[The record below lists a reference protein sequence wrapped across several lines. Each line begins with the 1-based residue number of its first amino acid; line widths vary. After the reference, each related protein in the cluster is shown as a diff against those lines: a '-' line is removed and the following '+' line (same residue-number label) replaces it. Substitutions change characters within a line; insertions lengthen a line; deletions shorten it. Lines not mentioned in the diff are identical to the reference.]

1 MCKSKK
7 HRTEPELMIQMNQL
21 FAALLVGMLFLISC
35 DRTEDISFSDNED
48 FTLECAKSAWSQES
62 RTAIDDEG
70 SGHFEAGDRID
81 VWMKAGE
88 ETSNVGLQYE
98 SGKWTPSLKRVN
110 NGQGAWTLSALYP
123 VLSKPVGDAT
133 CRILNLP
140 LDQSTIANQQ
150 EADILF
156 AQTTVGAGD
165 TSAKLWFKHAL
176 HRINIHLKGTV
187 PENLELKVRSCT
199 NGEISLVDGR
209 VYLPKKSYYWITPR
223 QTAEHTYSAIILPQE
238 ASDYQTGDGLLR
250 LTFGGKEISYSLTTE
265 VLSFQP
271 GMQTTLNLTLKSA
284 NTDVDVDDEVI
295 DTEFANQTR
304 WVYGINSPA
313 CPDINELRTYP
324 DWMSSFPDGVW
335 FRYEYNGLPDNVT
348 YLTWKE
354 NCGWY
359 DCNKTIDYK
368 GNDDNMCW
376 AATASNLLHW
386 WLNHNSKYVQAYEA
400 RYPGNPCPKEYRR
413 MTEADQ
419 NHSDIFNFFKK
430 NFPNLGS
437 WETGG
442 VNWFINGDGQKLNA
456 NSNKDFKGFFNE
468 VFSKENAVATDTY
481 NMSKENFNRWMKEA
495 FRMNK
500 AIGFSVFGFANAGSG
515 MHAMTIWGAEFDAN
529 GNVAY
534 LYFCDNNQSEQDP
547 NYGAIK
553 RYKVVYKLGETSYDK
568 TRETFLAPLDN
579 IEGTPSK
586 WTSMICSLTLV
597 DLRQDI
603 WQKAFPGIE

>member
-1 MCKSKK
+1 M
-7 HRTEPELMIQMNQL
+7 RQL
-21 FAALLVGMLFLISC
+21 NKLWTVLLGSMWFLISC

-48 FTLECAKSAWSQES
+48 FTLECAKSAWAQES
-62 RTAIDDEG
+62 RTVIDDEG
-70 SGHFEAGDRID
+70 SGHFEDGNRID

-88 ETSNVGLQYE
+88 ETSNIGLQYE
-98 SGKWTPSLKRVN
+98 SGKWIPSLKRVN
-110 NGQGAWTLSALYP
+110 NGQEAWTLSALYP
-123 VLSKPVGDAT
+123 VLSQPVGDAT
-133 CRILNLP
+133 RRILNLP
-140 LDQSTIANQQ
+140 LNQSTPANQQ

-165 TSAKLWFKHAL
+165 ASAKLLFKHAL

-187 PENLELKVRSCT
+187 PEDLELKIRSCT
-199 NGEISLVDGR
+199 NGEISLLDGR
-209 VYLPKKSYYWITPR
+209 VYLPNKSYYWITPL

-238 ASDYQTGDGLLR
+238 ASDYQRGEGLLR

-284 NTDVDVDDEVI
+284 DEDVDDEVV
-295 DTEFANQTR
+295 DMEFANQTR
-304 WVYGINSPA
+304 WVCGITSPVF
-313 CPDINELRTYP
+313 PGRDNVQTIPVTTWITDYP
-324 DWMSSFPDGVW
+324 EGEW
-335 FRYEYNGLPDNVT
+335 FRNGYAADILNEVE

-354 NCGWY
+354 GYGWY
-359 DCNKTIDYK
+359 DCNKTFEYK
-368 GNDDNMCW
+368 GGDGNMCW

-386 WLNHNSKYVQAYEA
+386 WLNHNSKYVQAYETA
-400 RYPGNPCPKEYRR
+400 HPGNSCPKGYRQ

-419 NHSDIFNFFKK
+419 NHSDIFNFFKQ

-456 NSNKDFKGFFNE
+456 NYNTDFKGFFSE
-468 VFSKENAVATDTY
+468 VFSKDNAVATDTY
-481 NMSKENFNRWMKEA
+481 NMSKENFNLWMKEA

-500 AIGFSVFGFANAGSG
+500 AIGFSVYGFANAGSG

-553 RYKVVYKLGETSYDK
+553 RYKVVYKLGKTSYDK

-586 WTSMICSLTLV
+586 LKSMICSLTLV
-597 DLRQDI
+597 DLRLDI
-603 WQKAFPGIE
+603 WQKAFPDIK

>member
-1 MCKSKK
+1 M
-7 HRTEPELMIQMNQL
+7 QL
-21 FAALLVGMLFLISC
+21 NKLCAALLGSMLFLISC
-35 DRTEDISFSDNED
+35 DRTEDISFSDSEGD
-48 FTLECAKSAWSQES
+48 FTLECVKSAWSQES
-62 RTAIDDEG
+62 RAVMDDEG
-70 SGHFEAGDRID
+70 SGHFEEGNRIE
-81 VWMKAGE
+81 VWTQVGE
-88 ETSNVGLQYE
+88 ETSSTWLQYE

-110 NGQGAWTLSALYP
+110 NGQGTWTLSALYP
-123 VLSKPVGDAT
+123 VLSQPVGDAT
-133 CRILNLP
+133 RRILNLP
-140 LDQSTIANQQ
+140 LDQSATANQQ

-156 AQTTVGAGD
+156 AQATVGAGD
-165 TSAKLWFKHAL
+165 TSAKLLFKHAL
-176 HRINIHLKGTV
+176 HRITIHLKGTV
-187 PENLELKVRSCT
+187 PEDLDLKIRSCT

-209 VYLPKKSYYWITPR
+209 VYLPNKSYYWITPQ
-223 QTAEHTYSAIILPQE
+223 QTADHTYSAIILPQE
-238 ASDYQTGDGLLR
+238 ASDYQKGDGLLR

-265 VLSFQP
+265 LQSFQP

-284 NTDVDVDDEVI
+284 GTDVDDEVV
-295 DTEFANQTR
+295 DTDFANQTR
-304 WVYGINSPA
+304 WVYGITSPVF
-313 CPDINELRTYP
+313 PGKDKVQTISVNTWITKYP
-324 DWMSSFPDGVW
+324 EGEW
-335 FRYEYNGLPDNVT
+335 FRNGYTADILNEVE

-354 NCGWY
+354 GCGWY
-359 DCNKTIDYK
+359 DCNKTFEYK
-368 GNDDNMCW
+368 GGDGNMCW

-386 WLNHNSKYVQAYEA
+386 WLSHNSKYVQAYENA
-400 RYPGNPCPKEYRR
+400 HPGSSCPKEYRR

-456 NSNKDFKGFFNE
+456 NYNKDFKGFFNE
-468 VFSKENAVATDTY
+468 VFSKDNAVAKDTY

-534 LYFCDNNQSEQDP
+534 LYFCDNNQSELDP
-547 NYGAIK
+547 NYGAIN

-568 TRETFLAPLDN
+568 TRETFLVPLDN
-579 IEGTPSK
+579 IDGTPSK

-603 WQKAFPGIE
+603 WQKAFPDIK

>member
-1 MCKSKK
+1 M
-7 HRTEPELMIQMNQL
+7 QL
-21 FAALLVGMLFLISC
+21 NKLCAALLGSVLFLISC
-35 DRTEDISFSDNED
+35 DRTEDISFSDSEGD
-48 FTLECAKSAWSQES
+48 FTLECVKSAWSQES
-62 RTAIDDEG
+62 RAVMGDEG
-70 SGHFEAGDRID
+70 SGHFEEGDRIE
-81 VWMKAGE
+81 VWTQVGE
-88 ETSNVGLQYE
+88 ETSNTWLQYE

-110 NGQGAWTLSALYP
+110 NGQGTWTLSALYP
-123 VLSKPVGDAT
+123 VLSQPVGDAT
-133 CRILNLP
+133 RRILNLP
-140 LDQSTIANQQ
+140 LDQSATANQQ

-156 AQTTVGAGD
+156 AQATVGAGD
-165 TSAKLWFKHAL
+165 TSAKLLFKHAL
-176 HRINIHLKGTV
+176 HRITIHLKGTV
-187 PENLELKVRSCT
+187 PEDLDLKIRSCT

-209 VYLPKKSYYWITPR
+209 VYLPNKSYYWITPQ

-238 ASDYQTGDGLLR
+238 ASDYQKGDGLLR
-250 LTFGGKEISYSLTTE
+250 LTFGGKQISYSLTTE
-265 VLSFQP
+265 VQSFQP

-284 NTDVDVDDEVI
+284 GTDVDDEVV
-295 DTEFANQTR
+295 DTDFANQTR
-304 WVYGINSPA
+304 WVYGITSPVF
-313 CPDINELRTYP
+313 PGKENLQTISVNTWITKYP
-324 DWMSSFPDGVW
+324 EGEW
-335 FRYEYNGLPDNVT
+335 FRNGYTADILNEVE

-354 NCGWY
+354 GCGWY
-359 DCNKTIDYK
+359 DCNKTFEYK
-368 GNDDNMCW
+368 GGDGNMCW

-386 WLNHNSKYVQAYEA
+386 WLSHNSKYVQAYENVH
-400 RYPGNPCPKEYRR
+400 PGSSCPKEYRR

-456 NSNKDFKGFFNE
+456 NYNKDFKGFFNE
-468 VFSKENAVATDTY
+468 VFSKDNAVATETRD
-481 NMSKENFNRWMKEA
+481 MSKENFNRWMKEA

-534 LYFCDNNQSEQDP
+534 LYFCDNNQSELDP
-547 NYGAIK
+547 NYGAIN

-568 TRETFLAPLDN
+568 TRETFLVPLDN
-579 IEGTPSK
+579 IDGTPSK

-603 WQKAFPGIE
+603 WQKAFPDIK

>member
-1 MCKSKK
+1 M
-7 HRTEPELMIQMNQL
+7 RQL
-21 FAALLVGMLFLISC
+21 NKLWTVLLGSMWFLISC
-35 DRTEDISFSDNED
+35 DRMEDISFSDNED
-48 FTLECAKSAWSQES
+48 FTLECAKSAWAQES
-62 RTAIDDEG
+62 RTVIDDEG
-70 SGHFEAGDRID
+70 NGNFEEGDRID
-81 VWMKAGE
+81 VWMQAGE

-98 SGKWTPSLKRVN
+98 NGKWTPSLKRVN
-110 NGQGAWTLSALYP
+110 NGQGACTLSALYP
-123 VLSKPVGDAT
+123 VLSRPVGDAT
-133 CRILNLP
+133 RRILNLP
-140 LDQSTIANQQ
+140 LNQSTAANQQ

-165 TSAKLWFKHAL
+165 ASAKLWFKHAL

-187 PENLELKVRSCT
+187 PEDLELRVRSCT

-238 ASDYQTGDGLLR
+238 ASDYQTGEGLLR
-250 LTFGGKEISYSLTTE
+250 LTFGGKEVSYSLTTE

-284 NTDVDVDDEVI
+284 DADVDDEVV

-304 WVYGINSPA
+304 WVCGITSPVF
-313 CPDINELRTYP
+313 PGRDKVQTIPVTTWITDYP
-324 DWMSSFPDGVW
+324 VGKW
-335 FRYEYNGLPDNVT
+335 FRNGYAADILNEVE

-354 NCGWY
+354 GCGWY
-359 DCNKTIDYK
+359 DCNKTFEYK
-368 GNDDNMCW
+368 GGDGNMCW

-386 WLNHNSKYVQAYEA
+386 WLHHNRKYVQAYEKA
-400 RYPGNPCPKEYRR
+400 HPGNPCPKEYRQ
-413 MTEADQ
+413 MTEKDQ

-468 VFSKENAVATDTY
+468 VFSKDNAVATDTY

-534 LYFCDNNQSEQDP
+534 LYFCDNNQSESDP

-553 RYKVVYKLGETSYDK
+553 RYKVVYELGKTSYDK

-586 WTSMICSLTLV
+586 WRSMICSLTLV

-603 WQKAFPGIE
+603 WQKAFPGI

>member
-1 MCKSKK
+1 MRQLNKLWTVLLGSMC
-7 HRTEPELMIQMNQL
+7 
-21 FAALLVGMLFLISC
+21 FLISC
-35 DRTEDISFSDNED
+35 DRTEDISFSDNEY

-70 SGHFEAGDRID
+70 SGHFEEGNRID

-110 NGQGAWTLSALYP
+110 NGQEAWTLSALYP
-123 VLSKPVGDAT
+123 VLSKPVGDET
-133 CRILNLP
+133 RRILNLP
-140 LDQSTIANQQ
+140 LNQSTITNQQ

-187 PENLELKVRSCT
+187 PEDLELKIRSCT

-209 VYLPKKSYYWITPR
+209 VYLPNKSYYWITPR

-238 ASDYQTGDGLLR
+238 ASDYQRGDGLLR
-250 LTFGGKEISYSLTTE
+250 LTFGGKEISYSLTSE

-284 NTDVDVDDEVI
+284 DEDVDDEVV

-304 WVYGINSPA
+304 WVYGITSPA
-313 CPDINELRTYP
+313 FPGRDNVQTIPVTTWITDYP
-324 DWMSSFPDGVW
+324 EGEW
-335 FRYEYNGLPDNVT
+335 FRNGYAADILNEVE

-354 NCGWY
+354 GCGWY
-359 DCNKTIDYK
+359 DCNKTFEYK
-368 GNDDNMCW
+368 GGDGNMCW

-386 WLNHNSKYVQAYEA
+386 WLNHNSKYVQAYEKA
-400 RYPGNPCPKEYRR
+400 HPGNSCPKEYRQ

-419 NHSDIFNFFKK
+419 NHSDIFNFFKQ

-456 NSNKDFKGFFNE
+456 NSNKDFKGFFSE
-468 VFSKENAVATDTY
+468 VFSKDNAVATDTY

-534 LYFCDNNQSEQDP
+534 LYFCDNNQSEMDP

-553 RYKVVYKLGETSYDK
+553 RYKVVYQLGETSYDK

-586 WTSMICSLTLV
+586 LKSMICSLTLV
-597 DLRQDI
+597 DLRLDI
-603 WQKAFPGIE
+603 WQKAFPDIK

>member
-1 MCKSKK
+1 M
-7 HRTEPELMIQMNQL
+7 RQL
-21 FAALLVGMLFLISC
+21 NKLWTVLLGSMWFLISC
-35 DRTEDISFSDNED
+35 DRTEEISFSNNED

-62 RTAIDDEG
+62 RTVIDDEG
-70 SGHFEAGDRID
+70 NGNFEEGDRID
-81 VWMKAGE
+81 VWTQAGE

-110 NGQGAWTLSALYP
+110 NGQGTWTLSALYP
-123 VLSKPVGDAT
+123 VLSQPVGDAT
-133 CRILNLP
+133 RRILNLP
-140 LDQSTIANQQ
+140 LNQSTPANQQ

-165 TSAKLWFKHAL
+165 ASAKLLFKHAL

-187 PENLELKVRSCT
+187 PEDLELKIRSCT
-199 NGEISLVDGR
+199 NGEISLLDGR
-209 VYLPKKSYYWITPR
+209 VYLPNKSYYWITPL

-238 ASDYQTGDGLLR
+238 ASDYQRGEGLLR

-284 NTDVDVDDEVI
+284 DEDVDDEVV
-295 DTEFANQTR
+295 DMEFANQTR
-304 WVYGINSPA
+304 WVCGITSPVF
-313 CPDINELRTYP
+313 PGRDNVQTIPVTTWITDYP
-324 DWMSSFPDGVW
+324 EGEW
-335 FRYEYNGLPDNVT
+335 FRNGYAADILNEVE

-354 NCGWY
+354 GYGWY
-359 DCNKTIDYK
+359 DCNKTFEYK
-368 GNDDNMCW
+368 GGDGNMCW

-386 WLNHNSKYVQAYEA
+386 WLNHNSKYVQAYETA
-400 RYPGNPCPKEYRR
+400 HPGNSCPKGYRQ

-419 NHSDIFNFFKK
+419 NHSDIFNFFKQ

-456 NSNKDFKGFFNE
+456 NYNTDFKGFFSE
-468 VFSKENAVATDTY
+468 VFSKDNAVATDTY
-481 NMSKENFNRWMKEA
+481 NMSKENFNLWMKEA

-500 AIGFSVFGFANAGSG
+500 AIGFSVYGFANAGSG

-579 IEGTPSK
+579 IEGTPSQR
-586 WTSMICSLTLV
+586 TSMICSLTLV

-603 WQKAFPGIE
+603 WQKAFPDIK

>member
-1 MCKSKK
+1 MQLKK
-7 HRTEPELMIQMNQL
+7 LC
-21 FAALLVGMLFLISC
+21 AALLGSMLCLISC
-35 DRTEDISFSDNED
+35 DRMEDISFSDNGKE

-62 RTAIDDEG
+62 RAVMDEEG
-70 SGHFEAGDRID
+70 SGHFEEGDRID
-81 VWMKAGE
+81 VWTQVGE
-88 ETSNVGLQYE
+88 ETSNVWLQYE
-98 SGKWTPSLKRVN
+98 SGRWTPSLKRVN
-110 NGQGAWTLSALYP
+110 NGQEAWTISALYP
-123 VLSKPVGDAT
+123 VLSQPVGDAT
-133 CRILNLP
+133 RRILNLP
-140 LDQSTIANQQ
+140 LNQSIEANKR

-156 AQTTVGAGD
+156 AQTTIGAGD
-165 TSAKLWFKHAL
+165 SSARLLFKHAL
-176 HRINIHLKGTV
+176 HRITIHLKGAV
-187 PENLELKVRSCT
+187 PEDLELRIRSCT
-199 NGEISLVDGR
+199 NGEISVVDGH
-209 VYLPKKSYYWITPR
+209 VYLPKKSYYWITPL
-223 QTAEHTYSAIILPQE
+223 QTAENTYSAIILPQD
-238 ASDYQTGDGLLR
+238 ASDYQRGDGLLR
-250 LTFGGKEISYSLTTE
+250 LTFGEKEISYSLTDE
-265 VLSFQP
+265 VRSFEP

-284 NTDVDVDDEVI
+284 DTDVDVDDEVV

-313 CPDINELRTYP
+313 CPGIDELQTYP

-368 GNDDNMCW
+368 GGDSNMCW

-413 MTEADQ
+413 MTEKDQ
-419 NHSDIFNFFKK
+419 NHSEIFNFFK
-430 NFPNLGS
+430 NSFPNLGS

-456 NSNKDFKGFFNE
+456 NYNTDFKGFFNE
-468 VFSKENAVATDTY
+468 VFSKDKAVATDTY

-500 AIGFSVFGFANAGSG
+500 AIGFSVYGFSNANEGL
-515 MHAMTIWGAEFDAN
+515 HAMTIWGAEFDAD

-534 LYFCDNNQSEQDP
+534 LYFCDNNLADQDP
-547 NYGAIK
+547 NYGAVK
-553 RYKVVYKLGETSYDK
+553 RFKVVYQLAGASGDK
-568 TRETFLAPLDN
+568 TRETFLSPLDKLD
-579 IEGTPSK
+579 GTPTK
-586 WTSMICSLTLV
+586 RTSTICSLTLV

-603 WQKAFPGIE
+603 WQKAFPDIK

>member
-1 MCKSKK
+1 M
-7 HRTEPELMIQMNQL
+7 RQL
-21 FAALLVGMLFLISC
+21 NKLWTVLLGSMWFLISC
-35 DRTEDISFSDNED
+35 DRTEEISFSNNED

-62 RTAIDDEG
+62 RTVIDDEG
-70 SGHFEAGDRID
+70 NGNFEEGDRID
-81 VWMKAGE
+81 VWTQAGE

-110 NGQGAWTLSALYP
+110 NGQGTWTLSALYP
-123 VLSKPVGDAT
+123 VLSQPVGDAT
-133 CRILNLP
+133 RRILNLP
-140 LDQSTIANQQ
+140 LNQSTPANQQ

-165 TSAKLWFKHAL
+165 ASAKLLFKHAL

-187 PENLELKVRSCT
+187 PEDLELKIRSCT
-199 NGEISLVDGR
+199 NGEISLLDGR
-209 VYLPKKSYYWITPR
+209 VYLPNKSYYWITPL

-238 ASDYQTGDGLLR
+238 ASDYQRGEGLLR

-284 NTDVDVDDEVI
+284 DEDVDDEVV
-295 DTEFANQTR
+295 DMEFANQTR
-304 WVYGINSPA
+304 WVCGITSPVF
-313 CPDINELRTYP
+313 PGRDNVQTIPVTTWITDYP
-324 DWMSSFPDGVW
+324 EGEW
-335 FRYEYNGLPDNVT
+335 FRNGYAADILNEVE

-354 NCGWY
+354 GYGWY
-359 DCNKTIDYK
+359 DCNKTFEYK
-368 GNDDNMCW
+368 GGDGNMCW

-386 WLNHNSKYVQAYEA
+386 WLNHNSKYVQAYETA
-400 RYPGNPCPKEYRR
+400 HPGNSCPKGYRQ
-413 MTEADQ
+413 MAEADQ
-419 NHSDIFNFFKK
+419 NHSDIFNFFKQ

-456 NSNKDFKGFFNE
+456 NYNTDFKGFFSE
-468 VFSKENAVATDTY
+468 VFSKDNAVATDTY

-534 LYFCDNNQSEQDP
+534 LYFCDNNQSEMDP

-553 RYKVVYKLGETSYDK
+553 RYKVVYELGKTSYDK

-586 WTSMICSLTLV
+586 LKSMICSLTLV
-597 DLRQDI
+597 DLRLDI
-603 WQKAFPGIE
+603 WQKAFPDIK

>member
-1 MCKSKK
+1 M
-7 HRTEPELMIQMNQL
+7 RQL
-21 FAALLVGMLFLISC
+21 NKLWTVLLGSMWFLISC

-62 RTAIDDEG
+62 RTVIDDEG
-70 SGHFEAGDRID
+70 SGYFEDGNRID

-98 SGKWTPSLKRVN
+98 SGKWIPSLKRVN
-110 NGQGAWTLSALYP
+110 NGQEAWTLSALYP
-123 VLSKPVGDAT
+123 VLSKPVGDET
-133 CRILNLP
+133 RRILNLP
-140 LDQSTIANQQ
+140 LNQSTIANQQ

-165 TSAKLWFKHAL
+165 TSAKLLFKHAL

-187 PENLELKVRSCT
+187 PEDLELKIRSCT

-209 VYLPKKSYYWITPR
+209 VYLSNKSYYWITPR

-238 ASDYQTGDGLLR
+238 ASDYQKEDGLLR
-250 LTFGGKEISYSLTTE
+250 LTFGGKEISYLLTTE

-284 NTDVDVDDEVI
+284 DTDVDVDDEVV

-304 WVYGINSPA
+304 WVYGITSPVF
-313 CPDINELRTYP
+313 PGRDEVKTVPVITWITKYP
-324 DWMSSFPDGVW
+324 VGEW
-335 FRYEYNGLPDNVT
+335 FRDGYPSDVLDEVE
-348 YLTWKE
+348 YLTWQE
-354 NCGWY
+354 GCGWY
-359 DCNKTIDYK
+359 DCNKTFGYK
-368 GNDDNMCW
+368 GGDGNMCW

-386 WLNHNSKYVQAYEA
+386 WLLHNSKYVKAYETA
-400 RYPGNPCPKEYRR
+400 HPGSSCPKEYRQ
-413 MTEADQ
+413 MTEKDQ
-419 NHSDIFNFFKK
+419 NHSDIFNFFKQ

-456 NSNKDFKGFFNE
+456 NSNTDFKGFFNE
-468 VFSKENAVATDTY
+468 VFSKDKAVATEIR
-481 NMSKENFNRWMKEA
+481 NMSKENFNHYMKEA
-495 FRMNK
+495 FRTNK

-515 MHAMTIWGAEFDAN
+515 MHAMTIWGAEFDEN

-534 LYFCDNNQSEQDP
+534 LYFCDNNQSDQDP

-553 RYKVVYKLGETSYDK
+553 RYKVVYELGKTSYDK
-568 TRETFLAPLDN
+568 TREAFLAPLDN

-586 WTSMICSLTLV
+586 WRSTICSLTLV
-597 DLRQDI
+597 DLRRDI
-603 WQKAFPGIE
+603 WQKAFPEIK

>member
-1 MCKSKK
+1 M
-7 HRTEPELMIQMNQL
+7 QL
-21 FAALLVGMLFLISC
+21 NKLCAAFLGSMLFLISC
-35 DRTEDISFSDNED
+35 DRTEDISFSDSEGD
-48 FTLECAKSAWSQES
+48 FTLECVKSAWSQES
-62 RTAIDDEG
+62 RAVVDDEG
-70 SGHFEAGDRID
+70 SGHFEEGNRIE
-81 VWMKAGE
+81 VWTQVGE
-88 ETSNVGLQYE
+88 ESSSTWLQYE

-110 NGQGAWTLSALYP
+110 NGQGTWTLSALYP
-123 VLSKPVGDAT
+123 VLSQPVGDAT
-133 CRILNLP
+133 RRILNLP
-140 LDQSTIANQQ
+140 LDQSATANQQ

-156 AQTTVGAGD
+156 AQATVGAGD
-165 TSAKLWFKHAL
+165 TSAKLLFKHAL
-176 HRINIHLKGTV
+176 HRITIHLKGTV
-187 PENLELKVRSCT
+187 PEDLDLKIRSCT

-209 VYLPKKSYYWITPR
+209 VYLPNKSYYWITPQ

-238 ASDYQTGDGLLR
+238 ASDYQKGDGLLR

-265 VLSFQP
+265 VQSFQS

-284 NTDVDVDDEVI
+284 GTDVDDEVV
-295 DTEFANQTR
+295 DTDFANQTR
-304 WVYGINSPA
+304 WVYGITSPVF
-313 CPDINELRTYP
+313 PGRDEVQTIPVTTWITKYP
-324 DWMSSFPDGVW
+324 EGEW
-335 FRYEYNGLPDNVT
+335 FRNGYTADILNEVE

-354 NCGWY
+354 GCGWY
-359 DCNKTIDYK
+359 DCNKTFEYK
-368 GNDDNMCW
+368 GGDGNMCW

-400 RYPGNPCPKEYRR
+400 RYQGKPCPKEYRQ
-413 MTEADQ
+413 MTEKDQ
-419 NHSDIFNFFKK
+419 NHSEIFNFFKQS
-430 NFPNLGS
+430 FPNLGS

-456 NSNKDFKGFFNE
+456 NYNKDFKGFFNE
-468 VFSKENAVATDTY
+468 VFSKNNAVAKDTY

-534 LYFCDNNQSEQDP
+534 LYFCDNNQSELDP

-579 IEGTPSK
+579 IDGTPSK
-586 WTSMICSLTLV
+586 RTSMICSLTLV

-603 WQKAFPGIE
+603 WQKAFPGI

>member
-1 MCKSKK
+1 M
-7 HRTEPELMIQMNQL
+7 RQL
-21 FAALLVGMLFLISC
+21 NKLWTVLLGSMWFLISC
-35 DRTEDISFSDNED
+35 DCTEDISFSDNED

-62 RTAIDDEG
+62 RTVIDDEG
-70 SGHFEAGDRID
+70 SGHFEDGNRID

-88 ETSNVGLQYE
+88 ETSNIGLQYE
-98 SGKWTPSLKRVN
+98 SGKWIPSLKRVN
-110 NGQGAWTLSALYP
+110 NGQEAWTLSALYP

-133 CRILNLP
+133 RRILNLP
-140 LDQSTIANQQ
+140 LDQSTTANQQ

-165 TSAKLWFKHAL
+165 TSAKLLFKHAL

-187 PENLELKVRSCT
+187 PEDLELKIRSCT

-209 VYLPKKSYYWITPR
+209 VYLPNKSYYWITPR

-238 ASDYQTGDGLLR
+238 ASDYQRGDGLLR
-250 LTFGGKEISYSLTTE
+250 LTFGGKEISYSLTSE

-284 NTDVDVDDEVI
+284 DEDVDDEVV

-304 WVYGINSPA
+304 WVHGITSPA
-313 CPDINELRTYP
+313 CPERDKLQTISNAWETGYP
-324 DWMSSFPDGVW
+324 KGEW
-335 FRYEYNGLPDNVT
+335 FRKGYASGVLDEVEC
-348 YLTWKE
+348 LTWAE
-354 NCGWY
+354 GCGWY
-359 DCNKTIDYK
+359 DCNKTFKYEGGD
-368 GNDDNMCW
+368 GNMCW

-386 WLNHNSKYVQAYEA
+386 WLHHNRKYVQAYEKA
-400 RYPGNPCPKEYRR
+400 HPGNPCPKEYRQ
-413 MTEADQ
+413 MTEKDQ

-468 VFSKENAVATDTY
+468 VFSKDNAVATDTY

-534 LYFCDNNQSEQDP
+534 LYFCDNNQSESDP

-553 RYKVVYKLGETSYDK
+553 RYKVVYELGKTSYDK

-586 WTSMICSLTLV
+586 WRSMICSLTLV

-603 WQKAFPGIE
+603 WQKAFPGI

>member
-1 MCKSKK
+1 M
-7 HRTEPELMIQMNQL
+7 QL
-21 FAALLVGMLFLISC
+21 NKLCAALLGSMLFLISC
-35 DRTEDISFSDNED
+35 DRTEDISFSDSEGD
-48 FTLECAKSAWSQES
+48 FTLECVKSAWSQES
-62 RTAIDDEG
+62 RAVMDDEG
-70 SGHFEAGDRID
+70 SGHFEEGNRIE
-81 VWMKAGE
+81 VWTQVGE
-88 ETSNVGLQYE
+88 ETSSTWLQYE

-110 NGQGAWTLSALYP
+110 NGQGTWTLSALYP
-123 VLSKPVGDAT
+123 VLSQPVGDAT
-133 CRILNLP
+133 RRILNLP
-140 LDQSTIANQQ
+140 LDQSATANQQ

-156 AQTTVGAGD
+156 AQATVGAGD
-165 TSAKLWFKHAL
+165 TSAKLLFKHAL
-176 HRINIHLKGTV
+176 HRITIHLKGTV
-187 PENLELKVRSCT
+187 PEDLDLKIRSCT

-209 VYLPKKSYYWITPR
+209 VYLPNKSYYWITPQ
-223 QTAEHTYSAIILPQE
+223 QTADHTYSAIILPQE
-238 ASDYQTGDGLLR
+238 ASDYQKGDGLLR

-265 VLSFQP
+265 LQSFQP

-284 NTDVDVDDEVI
+284 GTDVDDEVV
-295 DTEFANQTR
+295 DTDFANQTR
-304 WVYGINSPA
+304 WVYGITSPVF
-313 CPDINELRTYP
+313 PGKENLQTISVNTWITKYP
-324 DWMSSFPDGVW
+324 EGEW
-335 FRYEYNGLPDNVT
+335 FRNGYTADILNEVE

-354 NCGWY
+354 GCGWY
-359 DCNKTIDYK
+359 DCNKTFEYK
-368 GNDDNMCW
+368 GGDGNMCW

-386 WLNHNSKYVQAYEA
+386 WLSHNSKYVQAYENVH
-400 RYPGNPCPKEYRR
+400 PGSSCPKEYRR

-456 NSNKDFKGFFNE
+456 NYNKDFKGFFNE
-468 VFSKENAVATDTY
+468 VFSKDNAVAKDTY

-534 LYFCDNNQSEQDP
+534 LYFCDNNQSELDP
-547 NYGAIK
+547 NYGAIN

-568 TRETFLAPLDN
+568 TRETFLVPLDN
-579 IEGTPSK
+579 IDGTPSK

-603 WQKAFPGIE
+603 WQKAFPDIK